1 MSQAAKLYAIA
12 GTALCI
18 VFCGLLPSFPKT
30 AVMIATYQSIDR
42 SHKSDRLKG
51 SGMAATSGARSTLTR
66 AEKRVPVGCDKA
78 FSSTA
83 SSQFAALFGRCLV

>member
-51 SGMAATSGARSTLTR
+51 SAIHWLRKFDFQDKCDLAIDTENLSAQQICDLILNSVVKVK
-66 AEKRVPVGCDKA
+66 KR
-78 FSSTA
+78 
-83 SSQFAALFGRCLV
+83 